1 VLDVKIDMAYI
12 IAMRIL
18 LVEDNEVLAEA
29 VISRFR
35 SEGQAIDHESNGSVA
50 NSLLK
55 REQFDL
61 ILLDIN
67 LPGENGYEILQN
79 LRARGDKTPVLMLTA
94 KAEID
99 DRITGLDFGADD
111 YMVKPFD
118 FRELSA
124 RCRALGRR
132 KAGYAKNEFSA
143 GNLYFDIAAKQA
155 SVNGVNLELRHRE
168 IQLLETFL
176 NNLDRV
182 LTKEQL
188 VDKIYTFNEAPT
200 LNAIEQ
206 TLARLRKKLEGSP
219 LIIKTARGLG
229 YIAHVIDDN

>member
-1 VLDVKIDMAYI
+1 
-12 IAMRIL
+12 MRIL
-18 LVEDNEVLAEA
+18 LVEDNEDLAET
-29 VISRFR
+29 VIARFR
-35 SEGQAIDHESNGSVA
+35 SEGQAIDHESNGDA
-50 NSLLK
+50 AYSLLK
-55 REQFDL
+55 RETFDL

-67 LPGENGYEILQN
+67 LPGKNGYEILQS
-79 LRARGDKTPVLMLTA
+79 LRARGDKTPILMLTA

-99 DRITGLDFGADD
+99 DRITGLDSGADD
-111 YMVKPFD
+111 YLVKPFD

-132 KAGYAKNEFSA
+132 KAGHAKNVFSA
-143 GNLYFDIAAKQA
+143 GNLSFDMAAKQA
-155 SVNGVNLELRHRE
+155 SLDGKDLELRHRE
-168 IQLLETFL
+168 VQLLETFL

-188 VDKIYTFNEAPT
+188 VDKIYTFDESPT

-229 YIAHVIDDN
+229 YIAHVSDEH